1 MSNAITLPEPDGS
14 AEANQRPHPG
24 GGYEYDE
31 VPAWSEP
38 LVHAHAAAVT
48 AAKDAEIAQL
58 RADNTR
64 LQNDVVMPLRE
75 RVRVLED
82 ALKAANYRTM
92 VDARISYRGY
102 SYGMGSTNGITDLR
116 RAIERDGNG

>member
-1 MSNAITLPEPDGS
+1 M
-14 AEANQRPHPG
+14 
-24 GGYEYDE
+24 
-31 VPAWSEP
+31 
-38 LVHAHAAAVT
+38 HAHAAAVS

-82 ALKAANYRTM
+82 ALRMALAELDELPVWSNTGHICNAA
-92 VDARISYRGY
+92 
-102 SYGMGSTNGITDLR
+102 
-116 RAIERDGNG
+116 RAALGDKTCSG

>member
-1 MSNAITLPEPDGS
+1 MTDAPTLDPDWIL
-14 AEANQRPHPG
+14 
-24 GGYEYDE
+24 E
-31 VPAWSEP
+31 VRQW
-38 LVHAHAAAVT
+38 LQDRGNTHAAAVS
-48 AAKDAEIAQL
+48 AERDAEIAQL

-64 LQNDVVMPLRE
+64 LQNEVVMPLRE

>member
-75 RVRVLED
+75 RVCVLED